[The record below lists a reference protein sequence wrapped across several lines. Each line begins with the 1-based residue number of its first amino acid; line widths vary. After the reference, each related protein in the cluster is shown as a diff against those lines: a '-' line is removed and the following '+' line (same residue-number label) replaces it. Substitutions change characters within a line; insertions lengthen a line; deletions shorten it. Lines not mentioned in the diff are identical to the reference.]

1 MKRFKA
7 LFIVA
12 LGALFTLLAAVAAY
26 AGPNCVF
33 NWYKP
38 EVPEHLKR

>member
-12 LGALFTLLAAVAAY
+12 LSAIFTLLATVAAY
-26 AGPNCVF
+26 AGPKCVI

-38 EVPEHLKR
+38 EVPEHLKK